1 MFVHLLAKRL
11 NVTWRLFEI
20 LISQKDMDSTNV
32 WSDWLMETFLLS
44 TFSTVRRMEKMC
56 CFFCGFFCKLCLIF
70 ELLLSLYLFSSY
82 KPNIVSW
89 IKYIS
94 LIFSVKLLLHELL
107 VWGQNVCKMNPNTI
121 LRKGL
126 MLIVLA
132 CLLIKLDHTS
142 TMPVSFRSILAWI

>member
-1 MFVHLLAKRL
+1 MEAVWDFDQSKRYGQYECLVWLTDGIFSLEHFL
-11 NVTWRLFEI
+11 N
-20 LISQKDMDSTNV
+20 SQTDGEDV
-32 WSDWLMETFLLS
+32 L
-44 TFSTVRRMEKMC
+44 
-56 CFFCGFFCKLCLIF
+56 FFCGFFCKLCLIF

-126 MLIVLA
+126 MLIVLT

>member
-1 MFVHLLAKRL
+1 MFTFWQNAWMSHGGCLR
-11 NVTWRLFEI
+11 F
-20 LISQKDMDSTNV
+20 
-32 WSDWLMETFLLS
+32 WSVKKIW
-44 TFSTVRRMEKMC
+44 TVRMFGLTDWWKLFSWALSQQSDGWRRC
-56 CFFCGFFCKLCLIF
+56 AVFFVGFFCKLCLIF